1 MVQRFSDPW
10 RGGVAL
16 LAGLLSCLAA
26 LAQSPPARADAPPAC
41 ELDRPVVFAGM
52 DWASNDFHNAV
63 AGFILQHGYG
73 CRTDRVPGSTI
84 TLLTGL
90 ARGDVDVAMEIWKDN
105 VTEPWNR
112 AKAAGQ
118 VVELGT
124 NFPDAVQGWYVPRYL
139 VEGEDAKAPEL
150 RKVEDLRRYKDL
162 FRDPEEPG
170 KGRFYNCILGW
181 NCEIMNTK
189 KLEAYGLSEHFTN
202 FRPGSGAALA
212 AAIASN
218 YKRRKPFLAYYWG
231 PTWVLGKYD
240 LVMLEEPPYE
250 KAAWEVLRKAE
261 HPTSAVAY
269 PVVEVVVGANAE
281 FPRKAPRLAEFL
293 SRYETTAGM
302 VSRALAEMQESRE
315 TTAEGAARHFLRSK
329 PAVWSGWVP
338 EDVAARVRAA
348 LN

>member
-1 MVQRFSDPW
+1 MIRETGDRRKRAVCSAL
-10 RGGVAL
+10 GLVA
-16 LAGLLSCLAA
+16 LAA
-26 LAQSPPARADAPPAC
+26 LGSGAIPARAAGPAC
-41 ELDRPVVFAGM
+41 EVARPVVFAGM

-63 AGFILQHGYG
+63 AGFILEHGYG

-90 ARGDVDVAMEIWKDN
+90 ARGDVDVAMEIWRDN
-105 VTEPWNR
+105 VTEPWEK

-139 VEGEDAKAPEL
+139 VEGENAKAPGL
-150 RKVEDLRRYKDL
+150 RNVEDLKRYKAL
-162 FRDPEEPG
+162 FEDPEEPG
-170 KGRFYNCILGW
+170 KGRFYNCIPGW

-212 AAIASN
+212 AAIASS
-218 YKRRKPFLAYYWG
+218 YKRRKPFVAYYWG
-231 PTWVLGKYD
+231 PTWVLGQYD
-240 LVMLEEPPYE
+240 LMMLEEPPYDPQ
-250 KAAWEVLRKAE
+250 AWEALRRAD

-269 PVVEVVVGANAE
+269 PVVEVVVGVNAD
-281 FPRKAPRLAEFL
+281 FARKAPRLVAFL
-293 SRYETTAGM
+293 IGYETTAAM
-302 VSRALAEMQESRE
+302 ISKALAVMQERRD
-315 TTAEGAARHFLRSK
+315 TPAKDVARHFLQEN
-329 PAVWSGWVP
+329 PAVWSRWVP